1 MASSV
6 WCVVLPIRCPMVED
20 VTFVIFPLESF
31 LARVVAAFY
40 TNERKHNMIRERRC
54 FCFLDRSKVAVN
66 CLRNLTATFSLIRLR
81 HITDPN
87 AHRST
92 LPKITQTQCTTTKDL
107 LARRQGHINF
117 PAPAPRRRLNHH
129 ISRGARDVRR
139 HRPHGKNW
147 HKIGLSRFCYRKG
160 ERYCAPGTQRARP
173 SLAFGTISGAG
184 KTCGAERTL
193 ETRRRSGVARD
204 YGPAN
209 APFREDVAAKGQR
222 IRCRCDDARELAR
235 RKPR

>member
-1 MASSV
+1 
-6 WCVVLPIRCPMVED
+6 
-20 VTFVIFPLESF
+20 
-31 LARVVAAFY
+31 
-40 TNERKHNMIRERRC
+40 
-54 FCFLDRSKVAVN
+54 
-66 CLRNLTATFSLIRLR
+66 
-81 HITDPN
+81 
-87 AHRST
+87 
-92 LPKITQTQCTTTKDL
+92 

-129 ISRGARDVRR
+129 ISRGVRDVRR

-193 ETRRRSGVARD
+193 ETRRRSGVTRD